1 MGVVVGVMRKA
12 DSPSHPTPHYY
23 KCMVDTARGGRNAAA
38 LAILALSALVL
49 TPFLFQRTLARLRV
63 TITTALDP
71 AGQSTSD
78 VQLSLAREVGAIRG
92 YLLTGDA
99 TLIDEYRVAR
109 AAQDRALTA
118 LADVRGLDSSIV
130 LRATQL
136 DQAARDWNVVND
148 RLAKG
153 LMTIAAAT
161 VELPKQQAK
170 YSRALNATESL
181 ERQITNTISTT
192 RARVQS
198 VESWWARASIVLTV
212 LAGVAA
218 LIVIMMMRT
227 SHTQSALAR
236 TDPLTGLYNRLG
248 FDELATRELSR
259 ARRNGAAITLVSF
272 DLDGFKAVN
281 DRQGHAA
288 GDQLLRSVGNAIRG
302 AIRDIDVAARLG
314 GDEFAVLLPDN
325 RANPPERAVER
336 IHSVIVAALAREQWP
351 VTLSVGAVTVTG
363 HAIGIDEMIHTSDTL
378 MYRVKNAGK
387 NAIHHEHLVPT
398 N

>member
-1 MGVVVGVMRKA
+1 
-12 DSPSHPTPHYY
+12 
-23 KCMVDTARGGRNAAA
+23 
-38 LAILALSALVL
+38 
-49 TPFLFQRTLARLRV
+49 LFQRTVARHRA

-71 AGQSTSD
+71 ARQGTSD
-78 VQLSLAREVGAIRG
+78 VQLSLAREVGAIRV
-92 YLLTGDA
+92 YLLTGDSA
-99 TLIDEYRVAR
+99 LIGEYRLAR

-118 LADVRGLDSSIV
+118 LAGVRGLDSAIV

-136 DQAARDWNVVND
+136 DKAARDWNVVND
-148 RLAKG
+148 RLAQG
-153 LMTIAAAT
+153 LLTVAAAT
-161 VELPKQQAK
+161 AELPRQQEK
-170 YSRALNATESL
+170 YSRALDATESL
-181 ERQITNTISTT
+181 ETQITNTINAT
-192 RARVQS
+192 RMRVQS
-198 VESWWARASIVLTV
+198 LESWWARASMVLTV
-212 LAGVAA
+212 LAGAAA
-218 LIVIMMMRT
+218 LMVILMMRT
-227 SHTQSALAR
+227 AHTQSALAR

-288 GDQLLRSVGNAIRG
+288 GDQLLRSVGRAIRA

-336 IHSVIVAALAREQWP
+336 IHGVIVEALAREKWP

-398 N
+398 T